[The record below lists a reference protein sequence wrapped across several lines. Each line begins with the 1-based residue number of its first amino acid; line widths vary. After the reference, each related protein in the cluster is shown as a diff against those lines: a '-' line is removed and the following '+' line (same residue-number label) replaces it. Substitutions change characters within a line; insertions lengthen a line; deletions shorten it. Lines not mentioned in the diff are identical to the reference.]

1 MSWTGQRCRQERAHL
16 CWKDTTCI
24 RNDTLTSSA
33 FCMRTF
39 KWNPF
44 LHINHLIFIIYISY
58 LCLLLHCVCVCV
70 CGTNPGRK
78 SNLRMIPGNFYVLL
92 VTNRVQNVLY
102 FNCYSINR
110 SFSRVSKQCFS
121 AEGIGLFTLTSTYKQ
136 STRVVCAVLLTLI
149 CPTASSVWVCC
160 LHKQV
165 CCVLVHACQLTSL
178 PP

>member
-1 MSWTGQRCRQERAHL
+1 
-16 CWKDTTCI
+16 
-24 RNDTLTSSA
+24 
-33 FCMRTF
+33 MRTF

-44 LHINHLIFIIYISY
+44 LHINHLVFIMYVYIYMYTHKY
-58 LCLLLHCVCVCV
+58 LTNILFVPLATLCVCV

-78 SNLRMIPGNFYVLL
+78 TNLRMIPGNFYVLF
-92 VTNRVQNVLY
+92 VYRVQDVLY

-110 SFSRVSKQCFS
+110 SFSHVSNQSFS

-136 STRVVCAVLLTLI
+136 TTRVVFALLLTLI
-149 CPTASSVWVCC
+149 CPTASSVWVYC

-165 CCVLVHACQLTSL
+165 CCVLVHACQFTFL

>member
-1 MSWTGQRCRQERAHL
+1 
-16 CWKDTTCI
+16 
-24 RNDTLTSSA
+24 
-33 FCMRTF
+33 MRTF

-44 LHINHLIFIIYISY
+44 LHINHLVFIMYVYIYVHTQISY
-58 LCLLLHCVCVCV
+58 KYLICASCHTLCVCV

-78 SNLRMIPGNFYVLL
+78 TNLRMIPGNFYVLF
-92 VTNRVQNVLY
+92 VHRVQDVLY

-110 SFSRVSKQCFS
+110 SFSRASNQCFS

-136 STRVVCAVLLTLI
+136 TTRVVFALLLTLI
-149 CPTASSVWVCC
+149 CPTVSSVWVYC

-165 CCVLVHACQLTSL
+165 CCVLVHACQLTFL